1 MKGFDGNGGGGDGGG
16 IGISPM
22 SIGSHCGEHA
32 TPWTGPW
39 VVELREKKRNRGLGL
54 VLGWGKS
61 PSAWGGGRAAPE
73 LFEVNLRSRR
83 SGAMFNP
90 LAVLDRRGL
99 GEDGDKN
106 GGDAEEGEGAE
117 AHSALPHLM
126 IEIGGPMDT
135 LTRGKRD
142 LRWRRFPNYVIAWP
156 RVTGGR

>member
-1 MKGFDGNGGGGDGGG
+1 MGHK
-16 IGISPM
+16 P
-22 SIGSHCGEHA
+22 E
-32 TPWTGPW
+32 
-39 VVELREKKRNRGLGL
+39 R
-54 VLGWGKS
+54 LGWGESGPGAIRGHSEIEEK
-61 PSAWGGGRAAPE
+61 
-73 LFEVNLRSRR
+73 RR
-83 SGAMFNP
+83 GVQP